1 MPKVKPDSGPPPTAV
16 EDPWATASND
26 PPPAAAQHLG
36 FDGGDVRTPDTG
48 ADADYGFV
56 PLEDTTEFVNGVWY
70 GPEGTGKTTDVLTM
84 ASLGRVLLV
93 NAEGG
98 AKVTALRKRGIDT
111 SNIQVWP
118 DPRKRERASFDGLEA
133 LFYQL
138 QAELARDPSTWFGV
152 VMDSGTEV
160 TQLLRENQ
168 TDSELASDP
177 KRTDRWQVD
186 RNDWRVMSDQMR
198 VLIRRFR
205 DLPCHF
211 ALTCLERQDEVK
223 LDTGEEVQ
231 QWGPAVNPGLQS
243 DLLGYVDL
251 VIRCASNEL
260 VSDAGSA
267 SEFVGKTRKTR
278 QYRAKDRF
286 DATPRE
292 MFNPTFLRVLSYVRG
307 ELDASSDPEQKAG
320 TAARELAGAYLT
332 AQARAKEEAKTT
344 ARAANRT
351 RSTTT
356 KVTAS

>member
-1 MPKVKPDSGPPPTAV
+1 MPKVKAGEPARQAV
-16 EDPWATASND
+16 EDPWASAD
-26 PPPAAAQHLG
+26 PPPQRDDTQA
-36 FDGGDVRTPDTG
+36 PDTG

-56 PLEDTTEFVNGVWY
+56 SLEDTTEFVNGVWY

-98 AKVTALRKRGIDT
+98 AKVSALRKRGIDT

-118 DPRKRERASFDGLEA
+118 DPKKQERATFDGLEA

-138 QAELARDPSTWFGV
+138 EAELSRDPGAWFGV
-152 VMDSGTEV
+152 AMDSGTEV

-168 TDSELASDP
+168 TAAEMRSNA
-177 KRTDRWQVD
+177 KRTNRWEVD

-211 ALTCLERQDEVK
+211 ALTALERQDEVK
-223 LDTGEEVQ
+223 LDDGEEVQ
-231 QWGPAVNPGLQS
+231 VWGPAVNPGLQS

-251 VIRCASNEL
+251 VIRCGSNEL
-260 VSDAGSA
+260 VTDSGPQ
-267 SEFVGKTRKTR
+267 SEFVGRTRKTR

-292 MFNPTFLRVLSYVRG
+292 LFNPTFLRVLSYVRG
-307 ELDASSDPEQKAG
+307 ELEEASDPDQKAG
-320 TAARELAGAYLT
+320 WDRRDLAGAYLT
-332 AQARAKEEAKTT
+332 AQEQAKSEAKTA
-344 ARAANRT
+344 ARAANR
-351 RSTTT
+351 R
-356 KVTAS
+356 TAKATP